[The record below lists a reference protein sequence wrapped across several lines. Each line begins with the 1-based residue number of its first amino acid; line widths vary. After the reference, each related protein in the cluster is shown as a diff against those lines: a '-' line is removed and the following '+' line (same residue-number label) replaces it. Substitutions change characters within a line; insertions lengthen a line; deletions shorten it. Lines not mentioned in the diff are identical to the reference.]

1 MSGYEALWGSPS
13 PAQIESTIS
22 SLFPHK
28 WGRGEGASRGSET
41 LDKVCVLG
49 MLEGHALGRPGHTI
63 GWSSRRSSMSKEG
76 WMKILEDYSEQPIR
90 YSPGKER
97 VAQGGMGQKKG
108 LQWRCHFCSAQGV
121 AGWLLPGTCKKDMR
135 VDGYLPQD

>member
-28 WGRGEGASRGSET
+28 WGRGEAASRGSET

-49 MLEGHALGRPGHTI
+49 DAGGTRAGQA
-63 GWSSRRSSMSKEG
+63 WSHD
-76 WMKILEDYSEQPIR
+76 WMEQ
-90 YSPGKER
+90 
-97 VAQGGMGQKKG
+97 
-108 LQWRCHFCSAQGV
+108 
-121 AGWLLPGTCKKDMR
+121 
-135 VDGYLPQD
+135 